1 MTGRRR
7 LGADERREQ
16 LMAAA
21 IRVLADRGF
30 QATTA
35 SEIARVAGVSKGLP
49 WHYFSDL
56 DQLFEATTRYALTCL
71 TNAAGKLL
79 DLDAPAS
86 TVIRSAI
93 HATTE
98 LRITHEAERRAIKEV
113 ALNLR
118 TTTGEPA
125 VGRSYLADMHAAQ
138 EEIFRRGQS
147 DGDFRDDLDPHLLA
161 VTYQGMVDSMLD
173 YLDAHPDADADRH
186 AENVAEALLGGV
198 GVSRTHD

>member
-7 LGADERREQ
+7 LSADERREQ
-16 LMAAA
+16 LMDAT

-35 SEIARVAGVSKGLP
+35 SEIARVAGASKGLL
-49 WHYFSDL
+49 WHYFTDL
-56 DQLFEATTRYALTCL
+56 DQLFETTTHYALASL
-71 TNAAGKLL
+71 TSAAGKML
-79 DLDAPAS
+79 DLDAPAP

-98 LRITHEAERRAIKEV
+98 LRVTHEAERRAIKEI

-118 TTTGEPA
+118 TAVGEPA
-125 VGRSYLADMHAAQ
+125 LGPSYLEDMHASQ
-138 EEIFRRGQS
+138 EEIFRQGQS
-147 DGDFRDDLDPHLLA
+147 NGDFRGDLDPHILA

-173 YLDAHPDADADRH
+173 YLDAHPDTDADRH
-186 AENVAEALLGGV
+186 AENVAEVFLGGV
-198 GVSRTHD
+198 GVSRAHA